1 MPRILIAED
10 DDKLSRM
17 YKALLEREGFDIE
30 TADTGSLALFRID
43 QAHIDLVLLDM
54 MMLGQSGLDVLKE
67 LNLHP
72 VSPRPKIVVMS
83 NIDNP
88 SIIDQARAEG
98 IDGYVVK
105 SNVEPEQ
112 IIAYIKQI
120 LADK

>member
-10 DDKLSRM
+10 DDRLSRM
-17 YKALLEREGFDIE
+17 YKAMLEKEGFDTE

-43 QAHIDLVLLDM
+43 QSHIDLVLLDM
-54 MMLGQSGLDVLKE
+54 MMLGESGLDVLKE

-72 VSPRPKIVVMS
+72 VSPRPKIVVFS

-88 SIIDQARAEG
+88 SIIEQARAEG
-98 IDGYVVK
+98 IDGYMVK

-112 IIAYIKQI
+112 VISYIKEI
-120 LADK
+120 LAGK

>member
-1 MPRILIAED
+1 
-10 DDKLSRM
+10 M
-17 YKALLEREGFDIE
+17 YKALLEREGFDTE

-43 QAHIDLVLLDM
+43 QNHIDLVLLDM

-67 LNLHP
+67 LNQHP

-98 IDGYVVK
+98 IDGYMIK

-112 IIAYIKQI
+112 IIAFVKQI
-120 LADK
+120 LAGK